1 MKGDKSALKDRA
13 TRRET
18 IKSAVAHVER
28 PGGGRLTLA
37 DLPLPDTKRWVI
49 RRKAEIVAAIG
60 GGLLSLEEA
69 CSRYNLSPAEILSW
83 QRCID
88 RFGVAGLRTTWTQ
101 IYRGRRARAEYRT
114 KYQNCTAPPVERG

>member
-1 MKGDKSALKDRA
+1 MKGDNPALKDQA
-13 TRRET
+13 IGCET
-18 IKSAVAHVER
+18 AVAHVER

-49 RRKAEIVAAIG
+49 RRKAEIVAAIS

-101 IYRGRRARAEYRT
+101 IYRGRRARAKYRT
-114 KYQNCTAPPVERG
+114 EYQNCTAPPVERG

>member
-1 MKGDKSALKDRA
+1 MATKSALGSQA
-13 TRRET
+13 MPRET
-18 IKSAVAHVER
+18 AQPALAHVDR

-49 RRKAEIVAAIG
+49 RRKAEIVAAIR

-88 RFGVAGLRTTWTQ
+88 RFGIAGLRTTWTQ
-101 IYRGRRARAEYRT
+101 VYLGRRARARYLDYVE
-114 KYQNCTAPPVERG
+114 PPSAEAG